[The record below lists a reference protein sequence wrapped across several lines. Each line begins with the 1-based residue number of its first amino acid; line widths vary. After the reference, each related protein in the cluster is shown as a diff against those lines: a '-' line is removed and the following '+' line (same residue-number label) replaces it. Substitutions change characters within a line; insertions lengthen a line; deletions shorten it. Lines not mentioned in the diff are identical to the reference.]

1 MICSKED
8 YKRYIQ
14 ADAKAYGRSS
24 VRPKLKGDEI
34 WKWQLC
40 LRRHELIRTFPK
52 WKKYLLSPWVI
63 WQIVRFDSLSMKLGF
78 SIYAGCFEE
87 GLSIP
92 HRGTIVVNGG
102 ARIGKNCRLQEGVN
116 IGSTNRS
123 KAPVIGDNV
132 FIGTGAKVLG
142 DIYVANDVAIGAN
155 AVVVKS
161 INEPGTTWGGVPA
174 RKISDNNSHSN
185 MSRFLFE

>member
-8 YKRYIQ
+8 YKKYIQ